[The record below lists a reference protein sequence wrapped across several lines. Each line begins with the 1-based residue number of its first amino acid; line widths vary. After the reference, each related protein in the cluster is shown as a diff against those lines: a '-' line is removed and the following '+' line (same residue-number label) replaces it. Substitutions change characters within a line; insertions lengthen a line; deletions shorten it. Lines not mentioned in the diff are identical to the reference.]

1 MVHRSVWGPSPG
13 SFGGCAVLAAGLTA
27 PAAAD
32 PDGSSA
38 SALAPSLAAGAL
50 SLRVGAEVPESPLSC
65 SDARIPSM
73 MAPSCAAFF
82 RAAIQGLHVR
92 EERRDAPLQGPPHV
106 RERCRHELIALL
118 GHMT

>member
-82 RAAIQGLHVR
+82 GLRYRGFMSEKSDVT
-92 EERRDAPLQGPPHV
+92 P
-106 RERCRHELIALL
+106 RCRGRRTYANAAA
-118 GHMT
+118 TNS